1 LNHQD
6 KIFPEGVTVT
16 ELEPRIYLL
25 AGAALFAVGVYGLII
40 QTHFLKKILALNV
53 MGNGVF
59 LIFIT
64 FAALAPGN
72 VPDPVPHAMVLTG
85 IVVAVCAT
93 GLGLVLADRV
103 QKTSEQTAIDEKDRE

>member
-1 LNHQD
+1 M
-6 KIFPEGVTVT
+6 T

-25 AGAALFAVGVYGLII
+25 AGAALFAVGIYGVIL
-40 QTHFLKKILALNV
+40 QSHFLKRILALNV

-59 LIFIT
+59 LILIT
-64 FAALAPGN
+64 LAALTPGD

-103 QKTSEQTAIDEKDRE
+103 QETSARTAIEDKDREE